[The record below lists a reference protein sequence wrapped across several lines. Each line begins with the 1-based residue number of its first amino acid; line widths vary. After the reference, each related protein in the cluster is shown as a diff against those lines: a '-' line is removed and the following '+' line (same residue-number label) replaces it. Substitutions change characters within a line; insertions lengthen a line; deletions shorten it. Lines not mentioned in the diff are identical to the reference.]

1 MAPSFSMPPEWT
13 PHERTLMCWPA
24 RADMWGSLLAE
35 AEASHAEVANAIAAF
50 EPVLMAVRPEQAAA
64 ARAACSAEV
73 ELFEVAL
80 DDSWSRDSGPIVVVD
95 GAGGRAGVDFGFN
108 AWGEK
113 FPPWGDDAAFSARV
127 LDFLGIERVDATDLV
142 LEGGSIAVDG
152 SGALYTTEQCLL
164 HPKRNPS
171 LSRDEIAARLCD
183 ELGSSRVVWLGRG
196 LVEDDDTDGHV
207 DNICA
212 PVSPGHVL
220 LQTVADPA
228 DPNHEPAQENADRLR
243 AAGVTVTELELL
255 PRLDWSGPP
264 TVVPYTNFYVC
275 NGAIIVPIADPATDE
290 EALARIASL
299 YPGREAIGI
308 PGATLAKGGGGIH
321 CITQQIPA
329 A

>member
-1 MAPSFSMPPEWT
+1 
-13 PHERTLMCWPA
+13 
-24 RADMWGSLLAE
+24 MWGPLLEE

-64 ARAACSAEV
+64 ARAACSEAV
-73 ELFEVAL
+73 ELFEVPL

-95 GAGGRAGVDFGFN
+95 GAGRRAGVDFGFN

-113 FPPWGDDAAFSARV
+113 FRPWDDDAAFAARV
-127 LDFLGIERVDATDLV
+127 LDRLGIERVDATDFI

-171 LSRDEIAARLCD
+171 LSREQIEARLC
-183 ELGSSRVVWLGRG
+183 EALGVSRVVWLGRG

-207 DNICA
+207 DNILA
-212 PVSPGHVL
+212 AVSEGRVL

-228 DPNHEPAQENADRLR
+228 DPNYEPAQENLERLR
-243 AAGVTVTELELL
+243 ATGVTVTELELL
-255 PRLDWSGPP
+255 PRLDRPGPP

-275 NGAIIVPIADPATDE
+275 NGAVIVPTADPSTDE
-290 EALARIASL
+290 EALTRIAAL
-299 YPGREAIGI
+299 YPGREPVGI

-329 A
+329 P